1 MKKLSMEVG
10 ERISDE
16 DLKKM
21 LESADKDGDG
31 MLNFEEFYLVMKE
44 YGNET
49 GWYILRISLKF
60 MTNYSSKIIIYNKL
74 STIIHFCLQS
84 STSFSTI
91 PLLTTSKL

>member
-49 GWYILRISLKF
+49 G
-60 MTNYSSKIIIYNKL
+60 
-74 STIIHFCLQS
+74 
-84 STSFSTI
+84 
-91 PLLTTSKL
+91 